1 MGDDFAELSAP
12 EPAPEEAEPAPEEAE
27 PVQAPAAEP
36 VQAPAA
42 EPAQAPAT
50 EPAAPATAAAPAQ
63 DERFVS
69 AEPVA
74 GAPAGTSA
82 AAEKPRDARLVG
94 ETDEQGIAG
103 AAPEPVAGDPSPNPV
118 AAVGAPAALGA
129 ASAAAAAE
137 AAARGRNP
145 NPVHVHVPRAPLP
158 APRLGAGPVESFA
171 EALPRV
177 GRGALGAAGAVLL
190 AVALALSWR
199 WTAAY
204 GPLAA
209 LPGVL
214 LVLCG
219 ALLAAAGWAVAEHV
233 LPLTAPLTRAPPESI
248 PALARNIVRHDSCHR
263 ALQHAK
269 VNRLLAAWVTYLHG
283 ALTLTL

>member
-12 EPAPEEAEPAPEEAE
+12 EPAPEEAEPVEAPAAE

-36 VQAPAA
+36 VQAPVA
-42 EPAQAPAT
+42 EPVHVPAA
-50 EPAAPATAAAPAQ
+50 EPAAPAATAAPAQ

-74 GAPAGTSA
+74 AAPAGTSGMD
-82 AAEKPRDARLVG
+82 EKPRDARLVG

-103 AAPEPVAGDPSPNPV
+103 AAPEPVAADPSPNP
-118 AAVGAPAALGA
+118 AAAIAAPAALGA

-145 NPVHVHVPRAPLP
+145 NPVHVPRAPLP

-177 GRGALGAAGAVLL
+177 GCGTLGAAGAVLL
-190 AVALALSWR
+190 AVALVLSWR
-199 WTAAY
+199 WTATY

-214 LVLCG
+214 LGLC
-219 ALLAAAGWAVAEHV
+219 AVLLAAVGWAVTEHV
-233 LPLTAPLTRAPPESI
+233 LPLTAPLTRTPPESI
-248 PALARNIVRHDSCHR
+248 PALARNIVRHDSCRR

-269 VNRLLAAWVTYLHG
+269 VNKVVAVWVTYVPGELG
-283 ALTLTL
+283 LTL